1 MFTRVN
7 FFWYVDWDKNV
18 FMQCCNAKTM
28 PDIIALMQNN
38 IQKNYYTKKFLK
50 ADQKLSNVS
59 LQQTRPIVCMFIS
72 ET

>member
-1 MFTRVN
+1 
-7 FFWYVDWDKNV
+7 
-18 FMQCCNAKTM
+18 M

-72 ET
+72 ETW